1 MANGHGGARPGAG
14 QKPAD
19 LKIVQQSRRTQL
31 VKYVSDEHW
40 LAIVAKAVEDAQK
53 GDYVARQWLT
63 PWLLGAP
70 PKDQDDA
77 IQIKLVE

>member
-1 MANGHGGARPGAG
+1 MPHGGARPGAG
-14 QKPAD
+14 RKKLE
-19 LKIVQQSRRTQL
+19 LKVEQQTRRDEL
-31 VKYVSDEHW
+31 VAEVTAEDW
-40 LAIVAKAVEDAQK
+40 RAIVRKAVDDAK
-53 GDYVARQWLT
+53 GGDYSARIWLT